1 MKKIWGLLCVSVMV
15 QAGAQT
21 PPDTARVQP
30 WKHSLVGAVTTTQIS
45 FRDWAQ
51 GGEDAM
57 AWTALLDGK
66 SNREVQTSSWA
77 NTYKMAYGKTKLG
90 SQGLRKTDDRIEL
103 EGVYTR
109 KLGTYVNP
117 FISATFKTQFN
128 KGYVYDARGVGLA
141 VSDFLDPGYLT
152 QAIGLGYQP
161 AKEVKTRLGLAL
173 REVFTNRFN
182 KYSDDP
188 KTLEIE
194 KSLVEGGL
202 ESVIN
207 VDWKLA
213 ENMLFSSTI
222 ELFDA
227 FKKMDEVI
235 VRSNNNIT
243 IKAGKLVTV
252 ILNLQLIQEK
262 RITPRTQLKESMSI
276 GFSYT
281 FI

>member
-1 MKKIWGLLCVSVMV
+1 MKRLFGVLCLFFIM
-15 QAGAQT
+15 QANAQS
-21 PPDTARVQP
+21 PPDTAKVQP
-30 WKHSLVGAVTTTQIS
+30 WKHSLVGALTTAQIS

-51 GGEDAM
+51 GGENAM
-57 AWTALLDGK
+57 AWTVLLDGK
-66 SNREVQTSSWA
+66 SNRDTKASSWA

-103 EGVYTR
+103 ESVLTR
-109 KLGTYVNP
+109 KLGIYVNP
-117 FISATFKTQFN
+117 FISASFKTQFN
-128 KGYVYDARGVGLA
+128 TGYAYDAKGVGIA
-141 VSDFLDPGYLT
+141 VSDFMDPGYLT
-152 QAIGLGYQP
+152 QAVGLGYQP
-161 AKEVKTRLGLAL
+161 AKEVKTRLGVAL
-173 REVFTNRFN
+173 REVFTNRYN
-182 KYSDDP
+182 LYTDNP
-188 KTLEIE
+188 KTKEIE
-194 KSLVEGGL
+194 KLLVEGGL

-235 VRSNNNIT
+235 VRSNNNIA

-252 ILNLQLIQEK
+252 IMNVQLIQEK
-262 RITPRTQLKESMSI
+262 RITPRTQVKESLSI

>member
-1 MKKIWGLLCVSVMV
+1 MKKFFVLLCLIWGTY
-15 QAGAQT
+15 AFAQT
-21 PPDTARVQP
+21 PSDSAKVRA

-45 FRDWAQ
+45 FQDWAQ
-51 GGEDAM
+51 GGEDAL

-66 SNREVQTSSWA
+66 SNRETPVAIWA

-103 EGVYTR
+103 ESVLTR
-109 KLGTYVNP
+109 KLGIYVNP

-128 KGYVYDARGVGLA
+128 RGYAYDAKGVGIA

-161 AKEVKTRLGLAL
+161 AKEVKARLGVAL
-173 REVFTNRFN
+173 REVFTNHFN
-182 KYSDDP
+182 KYSDNP
-188 KTLEIE
+188 KTIAIE

-207 VDWKLA
+207 MDFKLA

-235 VRSNNNIT
+235 LRSNNNLT

-252 ILNLQLIQEK
+252 IMNVQLIQEK
-262 RITPRTQLKESMSI
+262 RITPRTQVKESLSI

-281 FI
+281 FL